1 MNGYQSAP
9 MTPTPGAPTPSQPQ
23 RPASF
28 VTPPNPMN
36 SAPHPFAGRR
46 PKRATDV
53 RDLINVVTTY
63 NLARSHR
70 TVLLLAD
77 GEHTVQDISRLSG
90 KPVEDVV
97 QLLRDLEERHLVI
110 YP

>member
-1 MNGYQSAP
+1 
-9 MTPTPGAPTPSQPQ
+9 MTPTPGAPTPSQTQ
-23 RPASF
+23 RPAPL
-28 VTPPNPMN
+28 VRPPNPTN

-110 YP
+110 YPS

>member
-1 MNGYQSAP
+1 VN
-9 MTPTPGAPTPSQPQ
+9 T
-23 RPASF
+23 
-28 VTPPNPMN
+28 
-36 SAPHPFAGRR
+36 APHPLAERR

-97 QLLRDLEERHLVI
+97 QLLRDLEERHLVF
-110 YP
+110 YPDR

>member
-1 MNGYQSAP
+1 MGTPANLSAH
-9 MTPTPGAPTPSQPQ
+9 PS
-23 RPASF
+23 AD
-28 VTPPNPMN
+28 
-36 SAPHPFAGRR
+36 RR

-53 RDLINVVTTY
+53 RDLINVVTQY

-97 QLLRDLEERHLVI
+97 QLLRDLEERRLVF
-110 YP
+110 YPA

>member
-1 MNGYQSAP
+1 
-9 MTPTPGAPTPSQPQ
+9 
-23 RPASF
+23 
-28 VTPPNPMN
+28 VTPPNPSN
-36 SAPHPFAGRR
+36 PTPHPFAGRR

-97 QLLRDLEERHLVI
+97 QLLRDLEERRLVI
-110 YP
+110 YPS

>member
-1 MNGYQSAP
+1 
-9 MTPTPGAPTPSQPQ
+9 MTPPPSAPTPSQTQ
-23 RPASF
+23 RPAPL
-28 VTPPNPMN
+28 VTPPTPTN
-36 SAPHPFAGRR
+36 ATPHPFAGRR

-97 QLLRDLEERHLVI
+97 QLLRDLEERRLVI
-110 YP
+110 YPS